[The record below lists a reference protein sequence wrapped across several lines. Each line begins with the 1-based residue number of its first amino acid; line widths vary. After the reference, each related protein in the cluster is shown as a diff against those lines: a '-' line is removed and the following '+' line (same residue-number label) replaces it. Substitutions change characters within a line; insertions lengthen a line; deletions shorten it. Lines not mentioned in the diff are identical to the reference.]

1 MRVEETTDTHPMDPT
16 LLTDLPSMSAEP
28 LLPQNG
34 EGNDSTVPP
43 PFELDENTM
52 RSLQQFI
59 DAQGFQSPPNQS
71 ADEQVLCY
79 LELSDLS
86 SPPLSQE

>member
-1 MRVEETTDTHPMDPT
+1 MDPA
-16 LLTDLPSMSAEP
+16 LLTDLPSISAEP
-28 LLPQNG
+28 LLLTG
-34 EGNDSTVPP
+34 EGNDSTVPT

-59 DAQGFQSPPNQS
+59 DEQGFQSPPNQS
-71 ADEQVLCY
+71 ADQQVLCY